1 MHVARRSIVVLT
13 AGLSVVGLTACG
25 RIDPKDKPSGS
36 RPPAQ
41 IMLSAAITD
50 RGVDIS
56 PARVGGGPVR
66 IVISNQTKRNL
77 RTTLVG
83 ASGEDRR
90 GTNAIAPGQVAAIQ
104 ATLREGSTYRLRA
117 AGANPVRP
125 AVLRVGNQRK
135 SSDDELLLP

>member
-1 MHVARRSIVVLT
+1 MARRSIVVLSAGLAV
-13 AGLSVVGLTACG
+13 AGLSACG

-41 IMLSAAITD
+41 ILLTAAITD
-50 RGVDIS
+50 RGVDLS
-56 PARVGGGPVR
+56 RGKVGGGPVR

-83 ASGEDRR
+83 RDGDRR

-104 ATLREGSTYRLRA
+104 ATLQPDSTYRLRT
-117 AGANPVRP
+117 AGSDPVRP
-125 AVLRVGNQRK
+125 AVLRVGGQRK